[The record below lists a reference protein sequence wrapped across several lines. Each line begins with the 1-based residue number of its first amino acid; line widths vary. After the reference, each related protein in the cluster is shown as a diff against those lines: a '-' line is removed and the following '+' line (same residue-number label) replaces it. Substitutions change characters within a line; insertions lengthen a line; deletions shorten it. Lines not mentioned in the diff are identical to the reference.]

1 MCPIF
6 KKLYIYYTYIDTH
19 TYIHTCMHTHAYTHM
34 YTCTCICTHI
44 YIYICIELQ
53 SFTVM
58 PKWMS
63 FAMQWIATKSCY
75 VWGVIQGPVVL
86 GSTLLLSQRFPIHS
100 LFWFSLTKYNYSFWW
115 QWLKQGFEVKRP
127 EVKTPI
133 HTLLAMNIWE
143 IYLIHLIAHLL
154 IYKVRQHLSYRD
166 FVRIKWSINLHSSH
180 SIINAQ
186 KVPAKKK
193 WSFQLIMLQQLVTP
207 ILTPASYQ

>member
-1 MCPIF
+1 MYAYTC
-6 KKLYIYYTYIDTH
+6 IYTH
-19 TYIHTCMHTHAYTHM
+19 VYMYTHM
-34 YTCTCICTHI
+34 HMYI
-44 YIYICIELQ
+44 YIHICIELQ
-53 SFTVM
+53 SFVVM

-63 FAMQWIATKSCY
+63 FAMQWIVTKSCY
-75 VWGVIQGPVVL
+75 VRSVIQGPVVL

-100 LFWFSLTKYNYSFWW
+100 LFRFSLTKYNYSFWW

-127 EVKTPI
+127 EIKTPI

-143 IYLIHLIAHLL
+143 IYLIHLTAHLL
-154 IYKVRQHLSYRD
+154 IYKVRQHLSYRA

-186 KVPAKKK
+186 KVPAKKN